1 MLGNDDPKTLAK
13 GVEAYGGR
21 HLMDFVDEA
30 DPDGGRVVHGR
41 ITTQT
46 PVARLCQEHPG
57 VFEPRHLQA
66 SEEFRAHFE
75 NAGLTPNYASLDIE
89 GLPGLDKSASVTTES
104 QYWHR
109 DKIAK
114 LLGRVG
120 KLEGNVLW
128 YVVGAAE
135 ELERYVWRFNQ
146 AGLNM
151 DIERARALLRD
162 GLESLADA
170 WGY

>member
-1 MLGNDDPKTLAK
+1 MVKDGDPKTLAK

-30 DPDGGRVVHGR
+30 DPSGGRVVHGR

-46 PVARLCQEHPG
+46 PVARLCLEYPDE
-57 VFEPRHLQA
+57 FKPRHLQA
-66 SEEFRAHFE
+66 AEEFREHFE
-75 NAGLTPNYASLDIE
+75 KAGLMPNYASMDIE
-89 GLPGLDKSASVTTES
+89 GLPVLDKSPNVTTDS
-104 QYWHR
+104 QYWNR
-109 DKIAK
+109 GEIAK

-120 KLEGNVLW
+120 KIEGSVLW
-128 YVVGAAE
+128 FVVGAGE
-135 ELERYVWRFNQ
+135 ELERYAWRVNQ

-151 DIERARALLRD
+151 DLERARDLLREA
-162 GLESLADA
+162 LESLADA